1 MQDKRYNFKHIFL
14 IIKTA
19 PCDRESVVYADTGP
33 ISLEF
38 IIPAFIFAYR
48 LKGNAGAISINLK
61 CRKSSRRKTKV
72 VSFFLLLLFSDLSH
86 HRTCRSAYG
95 GSSSLVHLDIVVH

>member
-1 MQDKRYNFKHIFL
+1 MRDKRYNFKKIFFK
-14 IIKTA
+14 IKTA
-19 PCDRESVVYADTGP
+19 PCNRESVVYADIGP

-61 CRKSSRRKTKV
+61 CK
-72 VSFFLLLLFSDLSH
+72 
-86 HRTCRSAYG
+86 
-95 GSSSLVHLDIVVH
+95 